1 MNQKKQLII
10 LGVLFVILIIAGAV
24 VFLRPKDGDTA
35 GRPANSND
43 TAATGSA
50 DAAATQVHLP
60 SMEELDELKNWLL
73 KNKAEELVAA
83 CPDKGVFGLEA
94 YLPEEDKVANTG
106 PALASGKVFETAPI
120 PLDGIICR
128 VEASVAIFDGE
139 PYGIGDKIAGSE
151 YLVAKIDRTSVTVVS
166 DNRERREVV
175 LSMLEL

>member
-1 MNQKKQLII
+1 MNQKTQLIV
-10 LGVLFVILIIAGAV
+10 LGALVVILIIAAAV
-24 VFLRPKDGDTA
+24 FFLRPKGGATA
-35 GRPANSND
+35 AQPANSNE

-60 SMEELDELKNWLL
+60 SIEELDELTGWLL

-94 YLPEEDKVANTG
+94 YLPEEEKVADKG
-106 PALASGKVFETAPI
+106 PAIASGKVFETKPI
-120 PLDGIICR
+120 PLDGIMWRGR
-128 VEASVAIFDGE
+128 VSVAIFDGE
-139 PYGIGDKIAGSE
+139 QYGIGDKIAGSE

-166 DNRERREVV
+166 DNREKKEVV